1 MERSVLKELA
11 KDLTSHP
18 SWAWRAGMSTI
29 CGKVSGTLLEDSL
42 DFRDDP
48 SEEPVVFWIAHFSGP
63 TKDGGGYRD
72 ELVPS
77 DAIPDL
83 SSPATIGC
91 LLSLVRSAYKN
102 KNLFA
107 GREAGRDRWIVWDG
121 ETDLIGSG
129 ESEVEALVSAFLGRQ
144 SGR

>member
-1 MERSVLKELA
+1 MERSDLKELA
-11 KDLTSHP
+11 KDLVSHP
-18 SWAWRAGMSTI
+18 AWVWRAGMSTI
-29 CGKVSGTLLEDSL
+29 CGKVSGILLEDSM

-48 SEEPVVFWIAHFSGP
+48 SEEPVVSWIAHFSGS

-91 LLSLVRSAYKN
+91 LLSLIRSAYKN

-107 GREAGRDRWIVWDG
+107 GRKAGLDCWIIWDG
-121 ETDLIGSG
+121 ESDPVSFGQ
-129 ESEVEALVSAFLGRQ
+129 SEVEALVSAFLGLKN
-144 SGR
+144 